1 MPRGD
6 KRTNTQDHQRKTGHG
21 NEPER
26 EASLQKGGQIG
37 VDASVRRSKAD
48 RSVSPKKAAETR
60 KPIEDRSSR

>member
-1 MPRGD
+1 VPRGN
-6 KRTNTQDHQRKTGHG
+6 KRTNTQDHQRKTDHG
-21 NEPER
+21 SEPGR

-48 RSVSPKKAAETR
+48 RSVSSKKATETR

>member
-6 KRTNTQDHQRKTGHG
+6 KRTNTQDDQRKTGHG
-21 NEPER
+21 SEPER

-48 RSVSPKKAAETR
+48 RSASPKKAAETR
-60 KPIEDRSSR
+60 KPIEDRTSR